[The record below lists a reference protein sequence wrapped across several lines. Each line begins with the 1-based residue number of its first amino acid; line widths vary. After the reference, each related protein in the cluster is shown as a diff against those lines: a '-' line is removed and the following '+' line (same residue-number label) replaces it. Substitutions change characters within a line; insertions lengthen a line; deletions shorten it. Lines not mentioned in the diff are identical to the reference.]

1 MFFSIQQ
8 ENQLTFL
15 FRRAQQGICEGW
27 SPMKVAF
34 KKTVQKQTAVPCML
48 HGGQQ
53 SVPAF
58 PLIIACL

>member
-1 MFFSIQQ
+1 
-8 ENQLTFL
+8 
-15 FRRAQQGICEGW
+15 
-27 SPMKVAF
+27 MKVAI